1 MNCKPLIVV
10 LISTNLIY
18 NLFIGLRHLLKLLP
32 LLLALLP
39 TLLSAENIR
48 LPDMGDSAG
57 AILSPEQEQRIGT
70 EFLRRIRLNYQL
82 VEDPEINEYIIN
94 LGNRLAANSD
104 NPTQS
109 FTFFVINDTGINAF
123 AAPGGFIGVNAGLI
137 TSSESESELASVM
150 AHEIA
155 HITQRHMARAFE
167 AQNNLDLPSIVGV
180 IAAIIIGSQNSEL
193 GRATLSASQAAAVQ
207 AQLDFTRSNENEADH
222 IGIQTLAGSDFNP
235 RAMTTFFERLQ
246 QASRYYSK
254 PPEFLSTHP
263 VTVAR
268 IANSRSRAERY
279 PYQQYADSLEYHL
292 IREKLRFSSNKPH
305 NVSYYEQTLT
315 SKQYH
320 SETATRYGYTLSLGY
335 AGRIEQ
341 ALHEINTLLKQHPEQ
356 ANFLLTRAQ
365 LLLQS
370 GDQQA
375 AIQAYKKALNVYP
388 QHYSLTIS
396 YARSLLQMKRAND
409 ARNLL
414 HEYKRQHTPD
424 AALYKFI
431 AIAEGEAGYP
441 IEAHQSLAE
450 HHYLNGQTRAAIRQ
464 LDIALRLKSK
474 NFFELSKVQARRDQL
489 LLLDREENTH

>member
-1 MNCKPLIVV
+1 M
-10 LISTNLIY
+10 
-18 NLFIGLRHLLKLLP
+18 GLRHSLKSLY

-39 TLLSAENIR
+39 AVLSAENIR

-57 AILSPEQEQRIGT
+57 AILSPEQEHRIGT
-70 EFLRRIRLNYQL
+70 EFLRRIRLSYQL
-82 VEDPEINEYIIN
+82 VEDPEINEYIRN

-104 NPTQS
+104 NPTQN
-109 FTFFVINDTGINAF
+109 FTFFVINDTRINAF

-167 AQNNLDLPSIVGV
+167 AQNNLNLPALAGV

-222 IGIQTLAGSDFNP
+222 IGIQTLEGANFDP
-235 RAMTTFFERLQ
+235 RAMTVFFERLQ

-268 IANSRSRAERY
+268 IANSRARAERY
-279 PYQQYADSLEYHL
+279 PYRQYTDSLDYHL
-292 IREKLRFSSNKPH
+292 IREKLRFASGKPH
-305 NVSYYEQTLT
+305 SVAHYEKTLA

-320 SETATRYGYTLSLGY
+320 SETATRYGYALALGQ
-335 AGRIEQ
+335 ADRINQ
-341 ALHEINTLLKQHPEQ
+341 AQNEINTLLKQYPEQ
-356 ANFLLTRAQ
+356 PNFLLARAQ
-365 LLLQS
+365 FMLKSGKSQAALQAY
-370 GDQQA
+370 QQA
-375 AIQAYKKALNVYP
+375 LKVYP
-388 QHYSLTIS
+388 LHHSLTIS
-396 YARSLLQMKRAND
+396 YAQALLQTNRADD
-409 ARNLL
+409 ARKLL
-414 HEYKRQHTPD
+414 HQHIRERTPD
-424 AALYKFI
+424 ASFYKLM

-464 LDIALRLKSK
+464 LDIALGLKSK

-489 LLLDREENTH
+489 RLLDREESAH